1 MTPPSTRLATP
12 GQTIG
17 PFFGYALPYDGAPD
31 LVAPDAPGARL
42 LSGRV
47 LDGDSHP
54 VPDALLEV
62 SVPAAAG
69 ENRWGRAA
77 TDPDGRYTFT
87 LPEPVGGFL
96 ALTVFARGVTNRL
109 FTRIYLPDVA
119 DAFLDGLPA
128 DRRSTLQATEDET
141 GYVFDV
147 HLQGDR
153 ETVFLTY
160 PRHHA

>member
-1 MTPPSTRLATP
+1 MSELVPTA
-12 GQTIG
+12 GQTVG
-17 PFFGYALPYDGAPD
+17 PFFGFALPYDGAPD

-47 LDGDSHP
+47 LDGHCEP
-54 VPDALLEV
+54 VPDSLLEL
-62 SVPAAAG
+62 SAADASG
-69 ENRWGRAA
+69 AHLWGRAP
-77 TDPDGRYTFT
+77 TDSDGRYAFT
-87 LPEPVGGFL
+87 LPEPGGAFL
-96 ALTVFARGVTNRL
+96 ALTVLARGLTNRL
-109 FTRIYLPDVA
+109 FTRIYLPGAA
-119 DAFLDGLPA
+119 DDFLERQAP

>member
-1 MTPPSTRLATP
+1 MNDPIPTA

-17 PFFGYALPYDGAPD
+17 PFFGFALPHDGAPD
-31 LVAPDAPGARL
+31 LVSPDAPGARR

-47 LDGDSHP
+47 LDGHGDP
-54 VPDALLEV
+54 VPDALLELSLTDASGV
-62 SVPAAAG
+62 HL
-69 ENRWGRAA
+69 WGRAPTA
-77 TDPDGRYTFT
+77 TDGRYGFT
-87 LPEPVGGFL
+87 LPEPAGAFL
-96 ALTVFARGVTNRL
+96 ALTVFARGLTNRL
-109 FTRIYLPDVA
+109 FTRIYLPGA
-119 DAFLDGLPA
+119 TDAFLEKQAA
-128 DRRSTLQATEDET
+128 DSRSTLQAVEGET

>member
-1 MTPPSTRLATP
+1 MSELVPTA
-12 GQTIG
+12 GQTVG
-17 PFFGYALPYDGAPD
+17 PFFGFALAYDGAPE
-31 LVAPDAPGARL
+31 LVAPGAPGARR

-47 LDGDSHP
+47 LDGDSQP

-87 LPEPVGGFL
+87 LPEPVGAFL
-96 ALTVFARGVTNRL
+96 ALTVFARGLTNRL
-109 FTRIYLPDVA
+109 FTRIYLPGATDG
-119 DAFLDGLPA
+119 FLEGLAP
-128 DRRSTLQATEDET
+128 DRRSTLQATGDET